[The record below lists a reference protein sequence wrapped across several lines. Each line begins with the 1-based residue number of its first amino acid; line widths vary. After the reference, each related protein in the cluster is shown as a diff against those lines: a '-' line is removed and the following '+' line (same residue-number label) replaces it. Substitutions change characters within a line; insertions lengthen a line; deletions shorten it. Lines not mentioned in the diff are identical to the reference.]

1 MKRILDVRFLSAA
14 LICLLGASMAYG
26 QGGAPQQQGGAPTP
40 DVSDE
45 QIESVAAAYASIQDL
60 REQYQKEHGNLQALD
75 STKAAQVQRQFR
87 KETQSI
93 ISDEGLKPQTFS
105 LVMQTVNRDP
115 ELRNK
120 LFSAIEEAG
129 GQPPQMPS
137 RQQQRPQPNIS
148 DAQLQSVAQA
158 FVAIQDL
165 RSQFQEE
172 HGNLQALD
180 STKAAQVQ
188 QQFRQQTQQV
198 LKEEGVNPQTFAQV
212 MQAVRTNAQ
221 LRNKFFSAI
230 KAAGG
235 TVPGGAQ
242 QQR

>member
-1 MKRILDVRFLSAA
+1 MKRILDLRFLSAA
-14 LICLLGASMAYG
+14 LVFLLGTSLAYG
-26 QGGAPQQQGGAPTP
+26 QGGTPQGRAPTP

-45 QIESVAAAYASIQDL
+45 QIESVAAAYTSIQDL
-60 REQYQKEHGNLQALD
+60 REQYQEEHGNLRALD

-87 KETQSI
+87 RETRAI
-93 ISDEGLKPQTFS
+93 ISDEGLNPQTFS
-105 LVMQTVNRDP
+105 LVMRTVNRDP
-115 ELRNK
+115 ELREK

-137 RQQQRPQPNIS
+137 QRQRPQPSVSN
-148 DAQLQSVAQA
+148 AQLQSVAQA

-172 HGNLQALD
+172 HGSLQALD

-198 LKEEGVNPQTFAQV
+198 LQEEGVNPQTFARV
-212 MQAVRTNAQ
+212 MQAVRMNAQ
-221 LRNKFFSAI
+221 LRNRFFSAI
-230 KAAGG
+230 KEAGG
-235 TVPGGAQ
+235 TVPGGAPQ
-242 QQR
+242 Q

>member
-1 MKRILDVRFLSAA
+1 
-14 LICLLGASMAYG
+14 MAYG
-26 QGGAPQQQGGAPTP
+26 QGGTPPSRAPAP

-60 REQYQKEHGNLQALD
+60 REQYQEEHGNLQALD
-75 STKAAQVQRQFR
+75 STKAAQVQQQFR
-87 KETQSI
+87 QETRSI
-93 ISDEGLKPQTFS
+93 ISDEGLRPQTFS
-105 LVMQTVNRDP
+105 LVMRTVNRDP
-115 ELRNK
+115 ELRDK

-137 RQQQRPQPNIS
+137 QQQQRPQPNIS

-165 RSQFQEE
+165 REQYQEE

-188 QQFRQQTQQV
+188 QQFRQETQQV
-198 LKEEGVNPQTFAQV
+198 IQEEGVNPQTFAQV
-212 MQAVRTNAQ
+212 MQAVRMNAQ

-230 KAAGG
+230 KEAGG